1 MLRRKLQ
8 YFGHLM
14 WRVNSLE
21 KTLMLGK
28 IEGRRKRGWQRM
40 RWLDSITSAMD
51 MNLSK
56 FRETEKDRGAWHNAV
71 CGVTK
76 KWTERLPTPVFWTGE
91 SHEQR
96 SLSGYSPWGR
106 KESDMTER
114 LSLATERQK
123 IRAHTPWYLQECVY
137 SFKHRVKGKSLE
149 EFTSNSN
156 AGWLPLWMVMDGG
169 FVSGRTEIVCLC
181 ERGKKK
187 RES

>member
-1 MLRRKLQ
+1 MLRLKLQ

-28 IEGRRKRGWQRM
+28 LEGRRKRGWQRM

-56 FRETEKDRGAWHNAV
+56 FWETEDRGAWHNVVRGAA
-71 CGVTK
+71 K
-76 KWTERLPTPVFWTGE
+76 NWTERLPTPVFWTGE
-91 SHEQR
+91 FHGQR
-96 SLSGYSPWGR
+96 SPAGYGPWGC

-114 LSLATERQK
+114 LSLATEQQK
-123 IRAHTPWYLQECVY
+123 IRIHTPWYLQGCVH

-149 EFTSNSN
+149 ECTSNFN
-156 AGWLPLWMVMDGG
+156 TVWLPLWMVMDGG
-169 FVSGRTEIVCLC
+169 FVLGRTEIVCLC